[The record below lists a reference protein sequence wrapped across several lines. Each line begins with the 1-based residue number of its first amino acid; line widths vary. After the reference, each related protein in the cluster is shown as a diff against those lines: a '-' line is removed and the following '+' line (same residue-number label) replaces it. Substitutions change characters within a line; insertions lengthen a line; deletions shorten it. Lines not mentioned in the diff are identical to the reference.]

1 MSEKPKIELEDAFS
15 SKTPQD
21 NIRLYEDWAETYES
35 DFVAA
40 KGYVYHERVVEQM
53 RDHMASIH
61 GAILDVG
68 CGTGIVG
75 IALQQAGF
83 DTIDG
88 VDISPA
94 MLAESRKKTT
104 PDGQPVYRK
113 LIEADLTSQVDLPD
127 GSYAGIISSG
137 TFTHGHLGPETM
149 DQLWRL
155 AEPGARCVVG
165 INSRHYDLMGF
176 GEKIAIDASS
186 GVISTPELI
195 EVAIYDSDDDQSAH
209 SSDTALI
216 VDCTVF

>member
-1 MSEKPKIELEDAFS
+1 MSEKPKIKLEDAFS

-21 NIRLYEDWAETYES
+21 NIRLYENWAETYES

-53 RDHMASIH
+53 REHKASIH
-61 GAILDVG
+61 GAMLDVG

-88 VDISPA
+88 IDISPA
-94 MLAESRKKTT
+94 MLAEARRKMTRIGH
-104 PDGQPVYRK
+104 PIYRN
-113 LIEADLTSQVDLPD
+113 LIEADLTTLVNVPD
-127 GSYAGIISSG
+127 NQYAAVISSG
-137 TFTHGHLGPETM
+137 TFTHGHLGPEAL
-149 DQLWRL
+149 DELWRM
-155 AEPGARCVVG
+155 AEPGARCVIG

-176 GEKIAIDASS
+176 GEKIAIDTSS
-186 GVISTPELI
+186 GVISSPELV
-195 EVAIYDSDDDQSAH
+195 EVAIYDSDDDTGDH

-216 VDCTVF
+216 VDCTII

>member
-21 NIRLYEDWAETYES
+21 NIRLYENWAETYES

-40 KGYVYHERVVEQM
+40 KGYVYHKRVVEQM
-53 RDHMASIH
+53 REHITSIH
-61 GAILDVG
+61 GAMLDVG

-88 VDISPA
+88 IDISPA

-104 PDGQPVYRK
+104 PDGRPVYRN
-113 LIEADLTSQVDLPD
+113 LIEADLTKHVDASS
-127 GSYAGIISSG
+127 GSYAGIISAG
-137 TFTHGHLGPETM
+137 TFTHGHLGPETL

-155 AEPGARCVVG
+155 ARPGARCVVG

-176 GEKIAIDASS
+176 GEKIAADSSS
-186 GVISTPELI
+186 GIISSPELI
-195 EVAIYDSDDDQSAH
+195 EVEIYDSDDDQNAY
-209 SSDTALI
+209 SSDTALM
-216 VDCTVF
+216 VDCTVL